1 MDCFHFFGDLR
12 QNFRKRAIFRNLQ
25 LVMAENLIIRHS
37 IDSLGD
43 SDISLY
49 LTHLLCLE
57 GSATIKFNTRDLAI
71 EKGGCCIIRATQL
84 IEGWEASDDFRCV
97 IVYADPQFI
106 EKATPRSNY
115 GIRGSLSL
123 FNTPVFHLNEEE
135 FERCKSDYSHIEKC
149 LTNPGH
155 RFYEE
160 VKLNA
165 MQALI
170 LDFFDFHARLNDKE
184 DDIQTPNA
192 QLMWRF
198 IGMLERGDYRQNR
211 EVSYYVSELCVAPKY
226 LSEICKQVSGESANY
241 WINRFTI
248 LDISRLLRDKQLD
261 FVEIADLFNF
271 YRPHSLRAMCSGILV
286 RVRPSIGDNA
296 YSTPPNAYQA

>member
-1 MDCFHFFGDLR
+1 
-12 QNFRKRAIFRNLQ
+12 
-25 LVMAENLIIRHS
+25 MAENLIIRHS
-37 IDSLGD
+37 IESLGHGD
-43 SDISLY
+43 VSLY
-49 LTHLLCLE
+49 LTHLLCLD
-57 GSATIKFNTRDLAI
+57 GTAIINFNDKEFEIGR
-71 EKGGCCIIRATQL
+71 GGCCIIRATQL
-84 IEGWEASDDFRCV
+84 IEGWKASEDFQCI

-135 FERCKSDYSHIEKC
+135 FERCKADYEHIEKC
-149 LTNPGH
+149 LANPGH
-155 RFYEE
+155 RFFEE

-170 LDFFDFHARLNDKE
+170 LDFFDFHARLNEQE

-211 EVSYYVSELCVAPKY
+211 EVSYYASELCVAPKY
-226 LSEICKQVSGESANY
+226 LSEISKQISGCSANY

-248 LDISRLLRDKQLD
+248 LDISRLLRDKLLS

-271 YRPHSLRAMCSGILV
+271 PSASYFTRYVQRYLGESPSEYRG
-286 RVRPSIGDNA
+286 
-296 YSTPPNAYQA
+296 

>member
-1 MDCFHFFGDLR
+1 
-12 QNFRKRAIFRNLQ
+12 
-25 LVMAENLIIRHS
+25 MAEDLIVRHTIS
-37 IDSLGD
+37 SMGD
-43 SDISLY
+43 ADISLH

-57 GSATIKFNTRDLAI
+57 GSAVIKFNTRDFSI

-84 IEGWEASDDFRCV
+84 IEGWKVSDDFQCV

-135 FERCKSDYSHIEKC
+135 FERCKSDYKHIEKC
-149 LTNPGH
+149 LANPGH
-155 RFYEE
+155 RFFEE

-184 DDIQTPNA
+184 DDIQTPSA

-211 EVSYYVSELCVAPKY
+211 EVSYYASELCVAPKY

-241 WINRFTI
+241 WINRFSI

-271 YRPHSLRAMCSGILV
+271 SSASYFTRYVQRYLGESPSEYRG
-286 RVRPSIGDNA
+286 
-296 YSTPPNAYQA
+296 

>member
-1 MDCFHFFGDLR
+1 
-12 QNFRKRAIFRNLQ
+12 
-25 LVMAENLIIRHS
+25 MAENLIIRHA
-37 IDSLGD
+37 IDTLGD
-43 SDISLY
+43 ADISLH

-57 GSATIKFNTRDLAI
+57 GSATIKFNTRDFSI

-84 IEGWEASDDFRCV
+84 IEGWKVSDDFQCV

-135 FERCKSDYSHIEKC
+135 FERCKADYDHIEQC
-149 LTNPGH
+149 LSNPQH
-155 RFYEE
+155 RFFEE

-184 DDIQTPNA
+184 DDIQTPSA

-211 EVSYYVSELCVAPKY
+211 EVGYYASELCIAPKY

-271 YRPHSLRAMCSGILV
+271 SSASYFTRYVQRYLGESPSEYRG
-286 RVRPSIGDNA
+286 
-296 YSTPPNAYQA
+296 

>member
-1 MDCFHFFGDLR
+1 
-12 QNFRKRAIFRNLQ
+12 
-25 LVMAENLIIRHS
+25 MAENLIIRHS
-37 IDSLGD
+37 IESLGHGD
-43 SDISLY
+43 VSLF
-49 LTHLLCLE
+49 LTHLLCLD
-57 GSATIKFNTRDLAI
+57 GTATINFNDKEFTL

-84 IEGWEASDDFRCV
+84 IEDWKASEDFRCM

-123 FNTPVFHLNEEE
+123 FNTPVFHLTEEE
-135 FERCKSDYSHIEKC
+135 FERCKEDYGRIEKC
-149 LTNPGH
+149 LANPGH
-155 RFYEE
+155 RFFEE
-160 VKLNA
+160 VKINA

-170 LDFFDFHARLNDKE
+170 LDFFDFHARQNDQE
-184 DDIQTPNA
+184 DDIQTPAA

-211 EVSYYVSELCVAPKY
+211 EVSYYASELCVAPKY
-226 LSEICKQVSGESANY
+226 LSEISKQISGQSANY
-241 WINRFTI
+241 WINRFAI

-271 YRPHSLRAMCSGILV
+271 SSASYFTRYVQRYLGESPSEYRG
-286 RVRPSIGDNA
+286 
-296 YSTPPNAYQA
+296 

>member
-1 MDCFHFFGDLR
+1 
-12 QNFRKRAIFRNLQ
+12 
-25 LVMAENLIIRHS
+25 MAENLIIRHS
-37 IDSLGD
+37 IYSLGQGD
-43 SDISLY
+43 VSLY
-49 LTHLLCLE
+49 LTHLLCL
-57 GSATIKFNTRDLAI
+57 GGTATINFNDKEFAI
-71 EKGGCCIIRATQL
+71 ERGGCCIIRATQL
-84 IEGWEASDDFRCV
+84 IEGWKASEDFRCK

-135 FERCKSDYSHIEKC
+135 FERCKGDYERIEAR
-149 LTNPGH
+149 LANPDH

-160 VKLNA
+160 VKLNS
-165 MQALI
+165 MQTLI

-184 DDIQTPNA
+184 DDIQTPSA

-211 EVSYYVSELCVAPKY
+211 EVSYYASELCVAPKY
-226 LSEICKQVSGESANY
+226 LSEICEQVSGESANY

-248 LDISRLLRDKQLD
+248 LDISRLLRDKQLG

-271 YRPHSLRAMCSGILV
+271 SSASYFTRYVQRYLGESPSEYRG
-286 RVRPSIGDNA
+286 
-296 YSTPPNAYQA
+296 

>member
-1 MDCFHFFGDLR
+1 
-12 QNFRKRAIFRNLQ
+12 
-25 LVMAENLIIRHS
+25 MAENLIIRHS

-43 SDISLY
+43 ADISLY
-49 LTHLLCLE
+49 LTHILCLE
-57 GSATIKFNTRDLAI
+57 GKASIQFNGKEFTM

-84 IEGWEASDDFRCV
+84 IECWSASGDFRCM

-135 FERCKSDYSHIEKC
+135 FERCKEDYRRIEERLSHPE
-149 LTNPGH
+149 H
-155 RFYEE
+155 RFFEE

-165 MQALI
+165 MQTLI
-170 LDFFDFHARLNDKE
+170 LDFYDFHARIGDHE
-184 DDIQTPNA
+184 DDIQTQNA

-198 IGMLERGDYRQNR
+198 ISMLERGDYRKNR
-211 EVSYYVSELCVAPKY
+211 EVSYYASELCVVPKY
-226 LSEICKQVSGESANY
+226 LSEISKQVSGCSANY

-248 LDISRLLRDKQLD
+248 LDISRLLRDKQMDL
-261 FVEIADLFNF
+261 VEISDLFNF
-271 YRPHSLRAMCSGILV
+271 SSPSYFSRYVQRYLGESPSEYRG
-286 RVRPSIGDNA
+286 
-296 YSTPPNAYQA
+296 

>member
-1 MDCFHFFGDLR
+1 
-12 QNFRKRAIFRNLQ
+12 
-25 LVMAENLIIRHS
+25 MAENLIIRHT

-43 SDISLY
+43 ADISLY
-49 LTHLLCLE
+49 LTHLFCLD
-57 GSATIKFNTRDLAI
+57 GTAMITFNEKEFAI

-84 IEGWEASDDFRCV
+84 IESWSVSEDFSCS

-123 FNTPVFHLNEEE
+123 FNTPVFHLNDDEY
-135 FERCKSDYSHIEKC
+135 ERCKEDYERIEKC
-149 LTNPGH
+149 LANPDH
-155 RFYEE
+155 RFFEE

-170 LDFFDFHARLNDKE
+170 LDFFDFHARQNDQE

-198 IGMLERGDYRQNR
+198 IMMLERGDYRQNR
-211 EVSYYVSELCVAPKY
+211 EVSYYASELCVAPKY
-226 LSEICKQVSGESANY
+226 LSEISKQISGNSANY

-271 YRPHSLRAMCSGILV
+271 SSDSYFTRYVQRYLGESPSEYRG
-286 RVRPSIGDNA
+286 
-296 YSTPPNAYQA
+296 

>member
-1 MDCFHFFGDLR
+1 
-12 QNFRKRAIFRNLQ
+12 
-25 LVMAENLIIRHS
+25 MAENLIIRHT

-43 SDISLY
+43 AAISLY
-49 LTHLLCLE
+49 LTHILCLE
-57 GSATIKFNTRDLAI
+57 GSATITFNARAFAI

-84 IEGWEASDDFRCV
+84 IEGWKASDDFRCV

-123 FNTPVFHLNEEE
+123 FNTPVFHLDEEE
-135 FERCKSDYSHIEKC
+135 FERCKEDYEHIEKC
-149 LTNPGH
+149 LANPDH
-155 RFYEE
+155 RFFEE

-165 MQALI
+165 MQTLI
-170 LDFFDFHARLNDKE
+170 LDLFDFHARQNGQE
-184 DDIQTPNA
+184 DDIQTSSA
-192 QLMWRF
+192 RLMRRF

-211 EVSYYVSELCVAPKY
+211 EVSYYASELCVAPKY

-261 FVEIADLFNF
+261 FVEITDLFNF
-271 YRPHSLRAMCSGILV
+271 SSASYFSRYVQRYLGETPSDYRG
-286 RVRPSIGDNA
+286 
-296 YSTPPNAYQA
+296 